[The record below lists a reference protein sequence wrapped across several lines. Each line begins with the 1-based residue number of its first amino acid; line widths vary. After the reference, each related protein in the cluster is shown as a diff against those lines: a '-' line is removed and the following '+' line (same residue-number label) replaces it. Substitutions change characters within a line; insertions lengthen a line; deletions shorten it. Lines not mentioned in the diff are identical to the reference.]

1 MAYVY
6 KQFSANDI
14 ATVPFN
20 AHKQYDFTSASAV
33 TNKVST
39 FSGQY
44 TSESISLYSSAS
56 AAYGSDTKNVVKY
69 NQIDHLFYNN
79 YIKNVG
85 KKKDFLNY
93 LKQRR
98 ELYEKINIL
107 SIPTGLY
114 GFEVRKSSFYVSS
127 SKYEVTDDSFG
138 NLIISGTIIDNY
150 PNIKSNVFR
159 LDPIKGFKK
168 YDLSIYDG
176 YAIVMEGPFIG
187 NHPTVARSHYR
198 RGSVN
203 PKASSSYT
211 TVPRFPL
218 GYFPKDEDDSY
229 VLNELNYTNI
239 TFKSSS
245 LGSSSHKFPS
255 INFNSAITSS
265 IKINHDDKF
274 NFNSNDDFS
283 ISFWITPQATGS
295 DGGMDINEKRYI
307 IAKSGTKTV
316 HVSGSSPLDT
326 NAGPQYP
333 FEIYMRSQSLYFSRS
348 DGQQTITNSGEITSS
363 AEGAKRTSHILC
375 QTSAS
380 IMELWFD
387 GNKIDSQLYSFKE
400 KTKNKANLYIGSK
413 GHNTTSDKISIGV
426 GDLEIGGNFEVDNY
440 YLSDKGTIKHF
451 NGQLNNINIWSRAY
465 NSTQI
470 ANISE
475 SINASPY
482 IGNIFYQSG
491 FATIT
496 HPKYH
501 DILRTP
507 IGIGTDGM
515 TIGEDFIVDAGIENG
530 IKTLQFQGSHLIYE
544 HEYHCNVQEHEFNS
558 TTNFSARDK
567 FENPYNLANFT
578 TSSNFRP
585 YVSTIGLYNQAYELL
600 VIGKLGQ
607 PIPISD
613 QTDTT
618 FVVRWDT

>member
-6 KQFSANDI
+6 KQFSTNDI
-14 ATVPFN
+14 AIVPFN

-33 TNKVST
+33 TNKTFT
-39 FSGQY
+39 FSSQY

-56 AAYGSDTKNVVKY
+56 SAYGSDTKNVVKY
-69 NQIDHLFYNN
+69 NQIDHLFYRN
-79 YIKNVG
+79 YIKNIG
-85 KKKDFLNY
+85 KKKDFINY

-98 ELYEKINIL
+98 ELYEKVNIL
-107 SIPTGLY
+107 SVPSGLY
-114 GFEVRKSSFYVSS
+114 GFEIRKSSFYLSS
-127 SKYEVTDDSFG
+127 SKHEITDDSFG
-138 NLIISGTIIDNY
+138 NLIISGTDVSNY
-150 PNIKSNVFR
+150 PDVQQNVFR

-176 YAIVMEGPFIG
+176 YAIIMEGPYLG
-187 NHPTVARSHYR
+187 NHQTVLKSHYR
-198 RGSVN
+198 QGSVN

-211 TVPRFPL
+211 TTTKFPL
-218 GYFPKDEDDSY
+218 GYYPEDEDDSY
-229 VLNELNYTNI
+229 LLNNLEYTNI
-239 TFKSSS
+239 KFKSSS
-245 LGSSSHKFPS
+245 LGSDSNKFSSL
-255 INFNSAITSS
+255 NFESALTSS
-265 IKINHDDKF
+265 IKVKTHKNF

-283 ISFWITPQATGS
+283 ISFYITPQATGS

-307 IAKSGTKTV
+307 IAKSGTRTI
-316 HVSGSSPLDT
+316 VSGSYELDT

-348 DGQQTITNSGEITSS
+348 DGDQTITINGEITSS

-375 QTSAS
+375 QNSSS

-387 GNKIDSQLYSFKE
+387 GTKIASQTYSFKE
-400 KTKNKANLYIGSK
+400 KTKNQANLYIGSK
-413 GHNTTSDKISIGV
+413 GHNTTSDKIAIGV
-426 GDLEIGGNFEVDNY
+426 GELEIGGNFEIDNY

-465 NSTQI
+465 NTTQI
-470 ANISE
+470 TNISE

-530 IKTLQFQGSHLIYE
+530 IKTLQFQGSHLIHE
-544 HEYHCNVQEHEFNS
+544 HEYQCNIQEHEFND
-558 TTNFSARDK
+558 TTNSSARDK

-600 VIGKLGQ
+600 AVAKLGQ

-613 QTDTT
+613 QTDST